1 MNPKNEKTLSYD
13 RLVALLDKWAPAH
26 ATVEMLQRRTLFK
39 ASAGELQK
47 VAEVFDKKVVLYLV
61 VRFLDWMLRD
71 LSESEL
77 VALNLW
83 IKKYYRDLLL
93 S

>member
-1 MNPKNEKTLSYD
+1 
-13 RLVALLDKWAPAH
+13 
-26 ATVEMLQRRTLFK
+26 MLQRRTLFK
-39 ASAGELQK
+39 ASVGELQK

-77 VALNLW
+77 VALNMW